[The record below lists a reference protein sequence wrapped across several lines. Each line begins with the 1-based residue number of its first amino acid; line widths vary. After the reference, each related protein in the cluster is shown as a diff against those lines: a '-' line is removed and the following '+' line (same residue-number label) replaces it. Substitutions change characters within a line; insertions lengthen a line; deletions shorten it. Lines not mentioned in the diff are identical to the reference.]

1 MSAKKPPL
9 SWIRPAVKALTAY
22 HLEPR
27 DVTTK
32 LVKLDQNEN
41 NLGVPDPMREELIE
55 ALRRAPLHR
64 YPSPSQAEILGT
76 LSAMSDW
83 PKEGI
88 LVGNGSDDLLH
99 CLAESF
105 LEPGRKAVAPTPSF
119 FVYAYTTRLVG
130 AEAIEVPLREMQYD
144 VGAILAAI
152 EEHEPAVVYLCS
164 PNNPTGSVLERS
176 DIETIAEKAPGVVA
190 LDEAYWEFASGN
202 ARPLL
207 ADHPN
212 LILFRTFSK
221 ALALAGLRLGYLLAA
236 PELATEMRKAQQPY
250 PLNRVSIE
258 AARLAAAHGELLRE
272 RADQIVRERDRLYFR
287 MTAIPGIEVFPSQG
301 NFLLFRTPLGA
312 KRTFEALLAR
322 EVLVRD
328 VSSHPRL
335 PEMLRVAIGAPE
347 ENEAFHSALKE
358 ALEEEG

>member
-1 MSAKKPPL
+1 MREKRPAV

-22 HLEPR
+22 HLDRR
-27 DVTTK
+27 DVTI
-32 LVKLDQNEN
+32 KLDQNEN
-41 NLGVPDPMREELIE
+41 NLGVPDAVREELLE
-55 ALRRAPLHR
+55 ALSRAPLHR

-76 LSAMSDW
+76 LSEMSGW

-130 AEAIEVPLREMQYD
+130 AQAIEVPLREMKYD
-144 VGAILAAI
+144 VPAMLQAI

-164 PNNPTGSVLERS
+164 PNNPTGSVLESR
-176 DIETIAEKAPGVVA
+176 DIETLAEEAPGVVA
-190 LDEAYWEFASGN
+190 LDEAYWEFAGGN

-207 ADHPN
+207 DRHPN

-236 PELATEMRKAQQPY
+236 PELAVEIRKAQQPY
-250 PLNRVSIE
+250 PLNRVTIE
-258 AARLAAAHGELLRE
+258 AARVAAAHGALLRE
-272 RADQIVRERDRLYFR
+272 RAAQIARDRDRLYDR
-287 MTAIPGIEVFPSQG
+287 MKALDGVEVYPSKG
-301 NFLLFRTPLGA
+301 NFLLFRTELGA
-312 KRTFEALLAR
+312 KKTFGGLLAR
-322 EVLVRD
+322 NVLVRD
-328 VSSHPRL
+328 VSSHREL
-335 PEMLRVAIGAPE
+335 PEMLRVAIGTAE
-347 ENEAFHSALKE
+347 ENEAFYRALRQI
-358 ALEEEG
+358 LEDGR